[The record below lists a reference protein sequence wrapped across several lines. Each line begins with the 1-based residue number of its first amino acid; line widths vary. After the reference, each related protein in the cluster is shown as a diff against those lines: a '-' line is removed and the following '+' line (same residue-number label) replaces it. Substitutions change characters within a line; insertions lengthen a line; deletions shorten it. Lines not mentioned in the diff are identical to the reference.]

1 MEPTCHPL
9 PSFAIDELGQSSRGE
24 RKVVGLGAAG
34 SGHRGGVAPLRHR
47 CVGEGRAPGG
57 KAAAQVMAAAPRAG
71 QAAACPLAR
80 LPCGVGASVKGAHGE
95 GTLPRR

>member
-1 MEPTCHPL
+1 VEPTCHPL
-9 PSFAIDELGQSSRGE
+9 PSFAIDELGQNSRGE

-47 CVGEGRAPGG
+47 CVGEGCALGG
-57 KAAAQVMAAAPRAG
+57 KAAAPRAG

-80 LPCGVGASVKGAHGE
+80 LPCSAGASVKGAHGE
-95 GTLPRR
+95 GTPPRR